1 MKSLISKVRQAILPL
16 RLAIGICAACS
27 AFASDKVE
35 SRLLTVEGKV
45 EVSASGATVW
55 AAALTN
61 QALQIGDRLRTGLR
75 SRATLRLSD
84 KSVLRVNELTTLKI
98 QPPPKENNAPLL
110 DLTSGSTYFFS
121 REKPATVEFRT
132 PLASGAIR
140 GTEFNLAVAEDGR
153 TVLSLLDGLVALNNE
168 RGQIDL
174 KTGEQGIVEP
184 GRAPTRTA
192 VINAINI
199 IQWCLYY
206 PATVDIDELE
216 LSADTR
222 QLLSAS
228 LSAYRQGDLLKAL
241 AAYPEDRKP
250 DSDPERIYRAALLLA
265 VGQVEQTEAQLK
277 EIRAASPLADALNE
291 MIAAVKFLPWTRV
304 ASPHLASEWVAESY
318 YLQSR
323 SQLEAALRAAK
334 SATEKSPNFGF
345 AWERVAELEFS
356 FAHTAR
362 AMAALQRALELSPR
376 NAEAI
381 SLKGFLLAARNQIND
396 ALVLFDEAIAVDPAL
411 ANAWLGR
418 GLCRIRQGDAESG
431 RRDLQVAAALEPN
444 RSALRSYL
452 GKAFGNAG
460 DDKLARKE
468 LGLAKRLDTRD
479 PTPWLYSALLDQ
491 QENKINT
498 GVRDLQTSEELND
511 NRSVFRSKLLL
522 DQDRSVR
529 GANLAAIYRDAG
541 MTDVSVREASRAVNS
556 DYANYSAHLFLAN
569 SYDTLRDPKQI
580 NLRYET
586 PWLSELLMANLLS
599 PVGAGSLSSYVSQ
612 QEYSKLFERDR
623 LGVFSSTEYFSG
635 GNWHQTGSQY
645 GTLDNFS
652 YSLDADY
659 LLDNGQRSNNDID
672 RLNLSARF
680 KEQITPQDSVY
691 LEAQYQSIDAGDVR
705 QLYDQTAGS
714 LTLRTKETQEPNIYA
729 GYHHEW
735 SPGVH
740 TLFMAARL
748 NDTLKVNDPSSTVLF
763 PRYAGGVVTSVS
775 GEPFSVDYQSKFE
788 AYSAELQQ
796 LWTVDKHT
804 LIVGGRFQSGWS
816 DTTDTLTRPN
826 TLPPQTFPD
835 DVHADLQRLNAY
847 GYYEWQILEPL
858 RLTAGVSYDR
868 LYFPRNIDSPPLT
881 DAQVT
886 EDQVSPKAGLIW
898 TPWKYTTIRGAYTRS
913 LGGLFYDNSVR
924 LEPTQVGGFNQ
935 AFRSV
940 IPESVE
946 GSIPGSK
953 FETFSAAL
961 DQKLLTKTYIG
972 VIGEILYSKADA
984 APGVFTNSIFIPVPD
999 SPSSTREHLDYRER
1013 SLTIYADQLLGDYFS
1028 LGASYKLTQ
1037 ADLNDQFPG
1046 IPAGTVGYP
1055 GKDVQA
1061 FLHQVNLFVRFNHP
1075 CGLFSQFDTVWS
1087 QQSNQRYSPD
1097 IPGDDFWQFNVFVGY
1112 RFLHR
1117 RAELKLGLLNLTD
1130 RDYRLNPLTLYSE
1143 LPRERTLAASFKFYF

>member
-1 MKSLISKVRQAILPL
+1 MKNLILKVRQAILPL
-16 RLAIGICAACS
+16 LSAGAICAAFP

-45 EVSASGATVW
+45 EISAVGTTSW
-55 AAALTN
+55 SAALTN
-61 QALQIGDRLRTGLR
+61 QVLQIGDRLRTGIR
-75 SRATLRLSD
+75 SRATLRLSE

-98 QPPPKENNAPLL
+98 QPPPRENNAPVL
-110 DLTSGSTYFFS
+110 DLNSGSTYFFS
-121 REKPATVEFRT
+121 RERPATVEFRT

-153 TVLSLLDGLVALNNE
+153 TVLSLIDGLVALNNE
-168 RGQIDL
+168 HGQVDL
-174 KTGEQGIVEP
+174 KTGEQGVIDP
-184 GRAPTRTA
+184 GKAPERTA
-192 VINAINI
+192 LIDAINI

-206 PATVDIDELE
+206 PGILDVDELE
-216 LSADTR
+216 LSAGTR
-222 QLLSAS
+222 QILSAS
-228 LSAYRQGDLLKAL
+228 LAAYRQGDLLQAL
-241 AAYPEDRKP
+241 AAYPENRNP

-265 VGQVEQTEAQLK
+265 VGQVEQTDAQLK
-277 EIRAASPLADALNE
+277 QLQSASPLAGALEE
-291 MIAAVKFLPWTRV
+291 MIAAVKLQPWNRV
-304 ASPHLASEWVAESY
+304 APPQLATEWLAESY

-323 SQLEAALRAAK
+323 SQLEAALHAAT
-334 SATEKSPNFGF
+334 SATVKSPNSGF

-356 FAHTAR
+356 FGRTRQALTA
-362 AMAALQRALELSPR
+362 LEKALELSPR
-376 NAEAI
+376 NAEAV
-381 SLKGFLLAARNQIND
+381 SLEGFLLTARNQIGD
-396 ALVLFDEAIAVDPAL
+396 ALILFDKAIALDPAL
-411 ANAWLGR
+411 GNAWLGR
-418 GLCRIRQGDAESG
+418 GLCRIQQGDSDAG
-431 RRDLQVAAALEPN
+431 RRDLQVAAALEPG

-452 GKAFGNAG
+452 GKAFDNAG
-460 DDKLARKE
+460 DDRLARKE
-468 LGLAKRLDTRD
+468 LGLAKRLDARD

-491 QENKINT
+491 RENKINQS
-498 GVRDLQTSEELND
+498 VSDLEKSQELND
-511 NRSVFRSKLLL
+511 NRSVFRSRLLL

-556 DYANYSAHLFLAN
+556 DYANFSAHLFLAN

-612 QEYSKLFERDR
+612 QEYSKFFDPNRP
-623 LGVFSSTEYFSG
+623 GVISSTEYFSG

-645 GTLDNFS
+645 GTLGNFS

-659 LLDNGQRSNNDID
+659 LLDNGQRANNDID

-680 KEQITPQDSVY
+680 KEQVAPGDSVY

-705 QLYDQTAGS
+705 QLYDQSSGS

-735 SPGVH
+735 NPGMH
-740 TLFMAARL
+740 TLFLAARL
-748 NDTLKVNDPSSTVLF
+748 NDTLKINDPSSTVLF
-763 PRYAGGVVTSVS
+763 PRYAGGTVTSVS

-796 LWTVDKHT
+796 LWAVDKHT

-816 DTTDTLTRPN
+816 DTADTLTRPN

-835 DVHADLQRLNAY
+835 EVHADLQRLNFY
-847 GYYEWQILEPL
+847 SYYAWQILEPL
-858 RLTAGVSYDR
+858 QLTAGVSYDR

-898 TPWKYTTIRGAYTRS
+898 TPWKYTTIRGAFTRS
-913 LGGLFYDNSVR
+913 LGGVFYDNSVR

-953 FETFSAAL
+953 FETFDAAL
-961 DQKLLTKTYIG
+961 DQKLPTGTYIG

-984 APGVFTNSIFIPVPD
+984 SPGVFTNSIFIPVPD
-999 SPSSTREHLDYRER
+999 SPSSTREHLAFRER
-1013 SLTIYADQLLGDYFS
+1013 SLTLYANQLLGDYFS
-1028 LGASYKLTQ
+1028 IGASYKLTQ
-1037 ADLNDQFPG
+1037 ADLNDQFPD
-1046 IPAGTVGYP
+1046 IPPGTVGYP
-1055 GKDVQA
+1055 GKDVRA
-1061 FLHQVNLFVRFNHP
+1061 FLHQVNLFARFNHP
-1075 CGLFSQFDTVWS
+1075 CGLFSQIDTVWS
-1087 QQSNQRYSPD
+1087 QQSNQGYSPD
-1097 IPGDDFWQFNVFVGY
+1097 IPGDDFWQLNAFVGY

-1117 RAELKLGLLNLTD
+1117 RAELKLGLLNITD
-1130 RDYRLNPLTLYSE
+1130 QDYRLNPVTLYSE